1 MASFQLHTFLRNCAL
16 TLFCLAA
23 LLVSFAMLPGAKAK
37 QPCLRIAIPEAT
49 IGDTGHDIYQAAMND
64 AGLCVEPVLMPH
76 ARTFM
81 AMRHK
86 QIDGVF
92 AMLETYGK
100 TTETPVIRGSVILGK
115 PDGMF
120 VVKKDGPKTLSEL
133 TSEQIGVWL
142 GTGWSEKLLEHYEHV
157 VPIAGGPELMMEM
170 LVKGRLDGIL
180 LNDYSLRSQGGAP
193 EGFVAIPV
201 ANLAVYSFLRAEHA
215 EQMAKFDNG
224 TVRFREKIAAFRKD
238 PS

>member
-16 TLFCLAA
+16 TLICLAA
-23 LLVSFAMLPGAKAK
+23 LLLSFAMLPGAKAK

-120 VVKKDGPKTLSEL
+120 VVKRMGPKPCQSLNPSR
-133 TSEQIGVWL
+133 SVSGWEQ
-142 GTGWSEKLLEHYEHV
+142 
-157 VPIAGGPELMMEM
+157 AGQ
-170 LVKGRLDGIL
+170 K
-180 LNDYSLRSQGGAP
+180 
-193 EGFVAIPV
+193 
-201 ANLAVYSFLRAEHA
+201 SFLNI
-215 EQMAKFDNG
+215 M
-224 TVRFREKIAAFRKD
+224 TTLC
-238 PS
+238 PSPVDRS

>member
-1 MASFQLHTFLRNCAL
+1 MFAIIFLAVLFLSFEL
-16 TLFCLAA
+16 
-23 LLVSFAMLPGAKAK
+23 LPGAKAK

-81 AMRHK
+81 AMRHE

-157 VPIAGGPELMMEM
+157 VPVAGGPELMMEM

-224 TVRFREKIAAFRKD
+224 TVRFREKIAALRKD